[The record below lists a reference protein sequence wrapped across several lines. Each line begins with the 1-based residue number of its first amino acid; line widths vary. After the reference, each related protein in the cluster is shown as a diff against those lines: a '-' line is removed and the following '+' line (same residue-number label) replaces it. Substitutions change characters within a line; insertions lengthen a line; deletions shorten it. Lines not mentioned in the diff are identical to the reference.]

1 VSTTS
6 GTEAL
11 KPFRT
16 ELETRTIRK
25 LFWRLLPFL
34 FLLYVVSYL
43 DRINVGFAKL
53 QMQGQLELNERVFGV
68 GFGIFFAGYFFFQ
81 VPSNLLLER
90 VGVRR
95 WIAGLM
101 ILWGLVSCSMIFIRG
116 PVSFYVLRFLLGA
129 AEAGFFPGM
138 ILYMKNW
145 FPSSARARAVAWF
158 MTANPLAGVIGSPIS
173 GVFLT
178 LHSGPFAGWQWLFIL
193 EAFPAIVLGFVV
205 YWVLPEKPN
214 TATWLSTEERSWLL
228 EKLSQESSN
237 EAGLAKNELLAALG
251 SLRIWILALVY
262 FGLPT
267 CMYGVTLWLPSAIHS
282 LSGLGYVG
290 TGVIATLPFLATTI
304 AMVLAGM
311 HSDHTRERTWHTG
324 LAAFAGVA
332 GLLTAAYGHEPV
344 VVISGMTLGM
354 MGAQSM
360 AGPFWAMATVQI
372 GGRAAAG
379 IAVIN
384 SVANL
389 GGYLGP
395 YVIGLFRSTNG
406 QFRGGLLV
414 IGAVMAISGTL
425 ALLVGAK
432 SQRIQSALGP

>member
-1 VSTTS
+1 MTTA
-6 GTEAL
+6 TDV
-11 KPFRT
+11 
-16 ELETRTIRK
+16 ELGDRTIRK
-25 LFWRLLPFL
+25 LFLRLLPFL

-53 QMQGQLELNERVFGV
+53 QMQDQLGLSEKIFGT

-81 VPSNLLLER
+81 LPSNLLLER

-101 ILWGLVSCSMIFIRG
+101 ITWGIVSCSMIFIRG
-116 PVSFYVLRFLLGA
+116 ATSFYVLRFLLGA

-138 ILYMKNW
+138 ILYMKRW
-145 FPSSARARAVAWF
+145 FPSHARARAVAWF

-173 GVFLT
+173 GMLLV
-178 LHSGPFAGWQWLFIL
+178 LHIGNLAGWQWLFVL
-193 EAFPAIVLGFVV
+193 EALPAIILGLIV
-205 YWVLPEKPN
+205 YWVLPERPSK
-214 TATWLSTEERSWLL
+214 ATWLSEAEKNWLL
-228 EKLSQESSN
+228 EKLEQESASEPALASN
-237 EAGLAKNELLAALG
+237 ELVAAIS
-251 SLRIWILALVY
+251 SLRIWILSLVY

-282 LSGLGYVG
+282 LSGKGYVA
-290 TGVIATLPFLATTI
+290 TGIITSIPFIATTI
-304 AMVLAGM
+304 AMVIAAI
-311 HSDHTRERTWHTG
+311 HSDRTQERRWHTG
-324 LAAFAGVA
+324 IAAFAAVV
-332 GLLTAAYGHEPV
+332 GLVGAAYSSAPV
-344 VVISGMTLGM
+344 LVISGMTLGM

-395 YVIGLFRSTNG
+395 YIIGLFRSSNG

-414 IGAVMAISGTL
+414 IATVIAISGGL
-425 ALLVGAK
+425 AVLVGSK
-432 SQRIQSALGP
+432 SQKIQSAIGP

>member
-1 VSTTS
+1 MTTA
-6 GTEAL
+6 TDVD
-11 KPFRT
+11 
-16 ELETRTIRK
+16 LERRTIRK
-25 LFWRLLPFL
+25 LFLRLLPFL
-34 FLLYVVSYL
+34 FLLYIVSYL

-53 QMQGQLELNERVFGV
+53 QMQGLLGFDERVFGT

-101 ILWGLVSCSMIFIRG
+101 IVWGFVSCSMIFIRT
-116 PVSFYVLRFLLGA
+116 PLSFYVLRFLLGA

-138 ILYMKNW
+138 ILYMKHW
-145 FPSSARARAVAWF
+145 FPSGARARAVALF

-173 GVFLT
+173 GLLLVVHIGKL
-178 LHSGPFAGWQWLFIL
+178 AGWQWLFVL
-193 EAFPAIVLGFVV
+193 EALPAVILGLVV
-205 YWVLPEKPN
+205 YWVLPEMPS
-214 TATWLSTEERSWLL
+214 TAMWLSNEEKAW
-228 EKLSQESSN
+228 LSQKLQHESSG
-237 EAGLAKNELLAALG
+237 EAPLAKNELIAALG

-267 CMYGVTLWLPSAIHS
+267 CMYGITLWLPTAIHG
-282 LSGLGYVG
+282 LSGAGYAA
-290 TGVIATLPFLATTI
+290 TGIIATIPFIATTI

-311 HSDHTRERTWHTG
+311 NSDRMQERCWHTG
-324 LAAFAGVA
+324 LAAFAAAA
-332 GLLTAAYGHEPV
+332 GLVGAAYSSAPAL
-344 VVISGMTLGM
+344 VISGMTLGM

-395 YVIGLFRSTNG
+395 YIIGLFRSQNG
-406 QFRGGLLV
+406 QFRGGLLA
-414 IGAVMAISGTL
+414 IALVMVISGSL
-425 ALLVGAK
+425 GLLVGSRSEK
-432 SQRIQSALGP
+432 IQAAIGP

>member
-1 VSTTS
+1 MTTA
-6 GTEAL
+6 TEADVGH
-11 KPFRT
+11 
-16 ELETRTIRK
+16 RTIRK
-25 LFWRLLPFL
+25 LFGRLLPFL
-34 FLLYVVSYL
+34 FLLYIVSYL

-53 QMQGQLELNERVFGV
+53 QMQDRLGLDERVFGT

-101 ILWGLVSCSMIFIRG
+101 IIWGLVSCSMIFTRG
-116 PVSFYVLRFLLGA
+116 AISFYVLRFLLGA

-138 ILYMKNW
+138 ILYMKRW

-173 GVFLT
+173 GVLLT
-178 LHSGPFAGWQWLFIL
+178 LHSGPLAGWQWLFIL
-193 EAFPAIVLGFVV
+193 EALPAIILGFVV
-205 YWVLPEKPN
+205 YSVLPEHPR
-214 TATWLSTEERSWLL
+214 TATWLSESERLWLL
-228 EKLSQESSN
+228 EKLEQESSH
-237 EAGLAKNELLAALG
+237 ETPLATNELIAALG

-282 LSGLGYVG
+282 LAGMGYVATG
-290 TGVIATLPFLATTI
+290 TVATVPFIFTTI
-304 AMVLAGM
+304 AMVFAGM
-311 HSDHTRERTWHTG
+311 HSDHSQERCRHTA
-324 LAAFAGVA
+324 LAALAGAA
-332 GLLTAAYGHEPV
+332 GLVIAAYSHTPAW
-344 VVISGMTLGM
+344 VISGMTLGM
-354 MGAQSM
+354 AGAQSM

-372 GGRAAAG
+372 GARAAAG

-384 SVANL
+384 SVGNL

-395 YVIGLFRSTNG
+395 YIIGLFRSVNG

-414 IGAVMAISGTL
+414 IGVVMAISGCL
-425 ALLVGAK
+425 ALLVGSK
-432 SQRIQSALGP
+432 SEKIQSAIGS

>member
-1 VSTTS
+1 MTTA
-6 GTEAL
+6 TDL
-11 KPFRT
+11 D
-16 ELETRTIRK
+16 LERRTIRK
-25 LFWRLLPFL
+25 LFLRLLPFL
-34 FLLYVVSYL
+34 FLLYIVSYL

-53 QMQGQLELNERVFGV
+53 QMQGLLGFDERVFGT

-101 ILWGLVSCSMIFIRG
+101 IVWGFVSCSMIFIRT
-116 PVSFYVLRFLLGA
+116 PLSFYVLRFLLGA

-138 ILYMKNW
+138 ILYMKHW
-145 FPSSARARAVAWF
+145 FPSGARARAVALF

-173 GVFLT
+173 GLLLV
-178 LHSGPFAGWQWLFIL
+178 LHIGKLAGWQWLFVL
-193 EAFPAIVLGFVV
+193 EALPAVILGLVV
-205 YWVLPEKPN
+205 YWVLPEMPS
-214 TATWLSTEERSWLL
+214 TATWLSNEEKAW
-228 EKLSQESSN
+228 LSQKLQHESSG
-237 EAGLAKNELLAALG
+237 ETPLAKNELIAALG

-267 CMYGVTLWLPSAIHS
+267 CMYGITLWLPTAIHG
-282 LSGLGYVG
+282 LSGAGYAA
-290 TGVIATLPFLATTI
+290 TGIIATIPFIATTI

-311 HSDHTRERTWHTG
+311 NSDRMQERCWHTG
-324 LAAFAGVA
+324 LAAFAAAA
-332 GLLTAAYGHEPV
+332 GLVGAAYSSAPAL
-344 VVISGMTLGM
+344 VISGMTLGM

-360 AGPFWAMATVQI
+360 TGPFWAMATVQI
-372 GGRAAAG
+372 GARAAAG

-395 YVIGLFRSTNG
+395 YIIGLFRSQNG
-406 QFRGGLLV
+406 QFRGGLLA
-414 IGAVMAISGTL
+414 IALVMVISGSL
-425 ALLVGAK
+425 GLLVGSRSEK
-432 SQRIQSALGP
+432 IQAAIGP